1 MVFLYHYFIQ
11 SARQRALGVR
21 VSLSTRISL
30 NLMKAIYYEAYGK
43 PDVLQYGEQPEP
55 DLKPDQIMV
64 RVRASSV
71 NPVDWKMRQGHL
83 LPISG
88 LSFPKIPGRDIA
100 GDVVSVGP
108 DVTRFTVGDK
118 VYGLLSDGLGNA
130 NAELASLSEK
140 IAAPI
145 PSNLDYQQAAA
156 VPLAAYTALQGLR
169 DEGEIAPGDTV
180 LINGASSGV
189 GSCAVQIAK
198 ALGAGEITAVVGP
211 KNLALAREL
220 GADHVI
226 NYKEQEFTADKD
238 RYDLI
243 FDAAASSTYSAS
255 KDSLREKGRYVTTV
269 PNPKDIVSGP
279 VSVFTDKKMKTVWAQ
294 ARGTDLALLNE
305 WLEAGKVKP
314 LIDRTFPLAETA
326 KAHRYSEEGHAV
338 GKIVL
343 VVE

>member
-1 MVFLYHYFIQ
+1 
-11 SARQRALGVR
+11 
-21 VSLSTRISL
+21 
-30 NLMKAIYYEAYGK
+30 MKAVYYERYGDA
-43 PDVLQYGEQPEP
+43 DVLRYGDQPEP

-71 NPVDWKMRQGHL
+71 NPVDWKARQGHL
-83 LPISG
+83 LPVSG

-100 GDVVSVGP
+100 GDVVNVGP
-108 DVTRFTVGDK
+108 EVTRFTVGDK
-118 VYGLLSDGLGNA
+118 VFGMLNDGLGNA

-140 IAAPI
+140 VAAPI
-145 PSNLDYQQAAA
+145 PANLDYQQAAA
-156 VPLAAYTALQGLR
+156 VPLAAYTALQALR
-169 DEGEIAPGDTV
+169 DKGELQPGEKV

-189 GSCAVQIAK
+189 GSFAVQIAK
-198 ALGAGEITAVVGP
+198 VLGASEITAVVGP
-211 KNLALAREL
+211 NNVALAKEL
-220 GADHVI
+220 GADQVI
-226 NYKEQEFTADKD
+226 NYKEQDFTAHKD

-243 FDAAASSTYSAS
+243 FDAVGMNSYSAS

-269 PNPKDIVSGP
+269 PNLKDVVSGP
-279 VSVFTDKKMKTVWAQ
+279 VSVFTDKKMKTVWAE
-294 ARGTDLALLNE
+294 ANGIDLALLGE

-326 KAHRYSEEGHAV
+326 EAHRYSEKGHAV